1 MKFRFGELSDDHQF
15 FRTRALV
22 DWTFKLFAWIGV
34 VAALQI
40 AAETTR
46 SAFAYSAW
54 ILAYLLVLMF
64 LQAFLDWLFTFR
76 RRAGATAPSAA
87 IKNWR
92 SKIVWVLATIVWLA
106 IGVGM
111 QNAVSYAV
119 DTIVAFQKMHNR
131 SG

>member
-1 MKFRFGELSDDHQF
+1 MKFRFGELAHDHQF
-15 FRTRALV
+15 FRTRTLV
-22 DWTFKLFAWIGV
+22 DWSFKIFAWIGV

-46 SAFAYSAW
+46 SVFVYSVW

-64 LQAFLDWLFTFR
+64 LQALLDWLFTFR
-76 RRAGATAPSAA
+76 RRAGWAVPSAG

-92 SKIVWVLATIVWLA
+92 SKIVWVLATVVWLA

-119 DTIVAFQKMHNR
+119 DTIVAFQKMQNR
-131 SG
+131 AG